1 MLYEEAEAGGRT
13 MKAKAKRLFLANLV
27 SMAIQLVL
35 LGLLCRCGFDTWL
48 AVGISKGTSWG
59 LFSLQLLTGK

>member
-1 MLYEEAEAGGRT
+1 